1 VPKTPAPNLRACSS
15 DFLLRNAILSIEREI
30 KLTLP
35 TSQHDE
41 IAQDFTE
48 RTGKQGRKITLTN
61 VYFDTPDRALASA
74 KSALRLRGAPDQWLQ
89 TYKTAGEAKD
99 GLHSRH
105 EWELPVAG
113 EALEINALLE
123 ICDDESARQ
132 ALQEA
137 APELAD
143 LFRTDFTRVI
153 WEVEHEGAMIEA
165 ALDLG
170 EVSAEVDGEHR
181 SAPISELEL
190 ELKSGD
196 EKALTTLAAEIR
208 GAFLYLQA
216 EDISKARR
224 GYDLVAQPKE
234 KPLGGI
240 K

>member
-105 EWELPVAG
+105 EW
-113 EALEINALLE
+113 
-123 ICDDESARQ
+123 